1 MDASIEPFP
10 DTTVQPLVSF
20 SRSLPDREL
29 AAEYGGEWVLVRDL
43 GDRFEVVAHDAEL
56 ENTLAS
62 ADRRER
68 DISMYVLAE
77 HELRI

>member
-43 GDRFEVVAHDAEL
+43 GDRFEVVAHDA
-56 ENTLAS
+56 
-62 ADRRER
+62 
-68 DISMYVLAE
+68 
-77 HELRI
+77 